1 MNSIEQDDRPGLF
14 IRSKSSILHEQV
26 PQADEVEARGSLP
39 KMRAEPRRRDTDRL
53 TFVCLGEGA
62 ITKVVNN

>member
-39 KMRAEPRRRDTDRL
+39 KMRVQPRHRDADKL
-53 TFVCLGEGA
+53 TFICLGEGT
-62 ITKVVNN
+62 IRKVVNN

>member
-26 PQADEVEARGSLP
+26 PRADEVEARGSLP
-39 KMRAEPRRRDTDRL
+39 KTRAELRRRDADKL
-53 TFVCLGEGA
+53 PVVCLGEGT
-62 ITKVVNN
+62 IMEVVNN

>member
-26 PQADEVEARGSLP
+26 PRAGEVEARGSLP
-39 KMRAEPRRRDTDRL
+39 KTRQ
-53 TFVCLGEGA
+53 GA
-62 ITKVVNN
+62 GLQINSQAFAWEKAPLWK